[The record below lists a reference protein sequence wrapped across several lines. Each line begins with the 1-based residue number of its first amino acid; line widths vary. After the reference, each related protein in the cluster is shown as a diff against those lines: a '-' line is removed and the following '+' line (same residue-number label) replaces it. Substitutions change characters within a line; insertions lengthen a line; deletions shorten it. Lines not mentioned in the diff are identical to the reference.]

1 MGRKSF
7 CHSVKGSV
15 AAYARKPPPKKT
27 TFAGWSQD
35 LLTYSERVDAD
46 IVPWWGQRAA
56 FTDGQKSRRTK
67 WIRWL
72 KANWWSCDLR
82 RRKVTTCGLRAAL
95 ICVSFQRQLAITKK
109 ALWLCPPWQERGWYE
124 NHSRNNTNM
133 FSHWLARKQCNL
145 HSGHYQQCPTGIR
158 VEVHLPEW
166 SEEEQMERIFQTLFH
181 TWRLGCR
188 KARRYLGGKRMA
200 KASSAS
206 RAKVMFSS
214 ALS

>member
-1 MGRKSF
+1 M
-7 CHSVKGSV
+7 
-15 AAYARKPPPKKT
+15 

-46 IVPWWGQRAA
+46 RVPWWGQRAT
-56 FTDGQKSRRTK
+56 FTDVQKSRRTK
-67 WIRWL
+67 RIWWL
-72 KANWWSCDLR
+72 KANR
-82 RRKVTTCGLRAAL
+82 RSRDSRRKKVTTSGLRAVL

-109 ALWLCPPWQERGWYE
+109 ALRICPPWQERGWYE
-124 NHSRNNTNM
+124 NHSRNNMTM
-133 FSHWLARKQCNL
+133 FSHWLARKQFNL

-158 VEVHLPEW
+158 VEVHLTEW
-166 SEEEQMERIFQTLFH
+166 FEEEQMERIFQILFH
-181 TWRLGCR
+181 MWGLGSR
-188 KARRYLGGKRMA
+188 KAWRYLGGKRTA